1 MRLSPLTTLIKPSL
15 TIHLES
21 PRMYRTC
28 QFYIFHKA
36 LPNPPN
42 LEIILL
48 SLMPPSH
55 FVLYLSRNIKSHLFI
70 SQAAQGRK
78 LNPPRT
84 TNGPVAITA
93 LSDSTQMCQDKRV
106 SRRKRSQQAFPT
118 KSLNEDQV
126 SICSLSVASS
136 IFIFPHCLTI
146 LIPHPSKPCL
156 PHPLLFSLI
165 IF

>member
-1 MRLSPLTTLIKPSL
+1 MRLSPLTILIKPSL

-21 PRMYRTC
+21 PRMYSPC

-48 SLMPPSH
+48 SLTPPSH
-55 FVLYLSRNIKSHLFI
+55 FFLYVSRNIKSHLFI

-78 LNPPRT
+78 LNPLRT
-84 TNGPVAITA
+84 TNGPVVILA
-93 LSDSTQMCQDKRV
+93 LSDSTQMCQDKRA

-126 SICSLSVASS
+126 CSLLVTSS
-136 IFIFPHCLTI
+136 IFILPRCLTI
-146 LIPHPSKPCL
+146 LILHPSKPCL
-156 PHPLLFSLI
+156 PHPLLFS
-165 IF
+165 